1 MSPNGRLIVLTG
13 PSGVG
18 KDTVLHELFE
28 LDPTLMYCISYTTRP
43 PRPGETDGVSYC
55 FVDEATFRAMI
66 DRDEFF
72 EWSTVYGEL
81 KGRTFETVNTA
92 IASGRDTVIKIDV
105 QGADKVRARVGG
117 LGTYIYLLPPSM
129 EALEQRLIE
138 RATEDPASLRAR
150 QELAVAELALKD
162 TYDHQVVNDDARRAA
177 QEIEGIIEAARSAAG
192 GDGT

>member
-1 MSPNGRLIVLTG
+1 MSPTGRLIVLTG

-18 KDTVLHELFE
+18 KDTVLHELFD
-28 LDPTLMYCISYTTRP
+28 LDPTLTYCVSYTTRP
-43 PRPGETDGVSYC
+43 PRPGETEGVSYY

-81 KGRTFETVNTA
+81 KGRTFETVNSA

-105 QGADKVRARVGG
+105 QGADKVRARIGG
-117 LGTYIYLLPPSM
+117 RGTYVYLLPPSM
-129 EALEQRLIE
+129 EALEQRLVE

-177 QEIEGIIEAARSAAG
+177 QEIEAILQRARTAD
-192 GDGT
+192 GDDA